1 MHQSI
6 QILLLLLLQIIRKTP
21 LICLADLVLAQR
33 VFATTTRKD
42 SNAKSEEARVGE
54 EIMTLAETKNIQS
67 EDAEEEHPPV
77 QEVIE
82 IIIPT
87 TIPEIITIIVEAM
100 IVELLTNLVLLHLI
114 LLQICHPP
122 RLTLHWIHAVRRIHH
137 QIHTMIPEGHIH
149 LPQSMMRDGTIRLIR
164 QGILMIIIAEE
175 GVMILETYLLHFLER
190 HHHQYLPRTKH

>member
-21 LICLADLVLAQR
+21 LICLTDLVLAQR
-33 VFATTTRKD
+33 VFATTARKD
-42 SNAKSEEARVGE
+42 SNAKSEGERVGE
-54 EIMTLAETKNIQS
+54 EIMTLAETKNIPS

-77 QEVIE
+77 QEVIA
-82 IIIPT
+82 IIIST

-114 LLQICHPP
+114 LLQTCHPP

-137 QIHTMIPEGHIH
+137 RIHTMIREGHIH
-149 LPQSMMRDGTIRLIR
+149 LPQSMMRDETIRLIR

-175 GVMILETYLLHFLER
+175 GVMILETYLLHFLGR
-190 HHHQYLPRTKH
+190 HHRQYLPRTKH